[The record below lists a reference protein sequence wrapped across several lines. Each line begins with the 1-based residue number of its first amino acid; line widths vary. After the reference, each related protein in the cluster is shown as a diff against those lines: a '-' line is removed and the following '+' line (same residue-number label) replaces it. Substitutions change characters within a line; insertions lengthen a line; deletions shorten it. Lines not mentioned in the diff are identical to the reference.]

1 MKTEELNRRLMLLAE
16 AVDDTDT
23 PSGLTIISM
32 FLHHY
37 LEYIEMDLEDFI
49 SGLQDSFAICDR
61 DPHNSGDLH

>member
-1 MKTEELNRRLMLLAE
+1 MKTEELNRRLTLLAE
-16 AVDDTDT
+16 AVDDIET

-49 SGLQDSFAICDR
+49 SGLKDSFAICDR
-61 DPHNSGDLH
+61 GPRDSGDLH